1 MNRISVFIA
10 AGEGRAEKII
20 AQIEKD
26 KAQRF
31 EFAGYSSEIPGD
43 IQFVNPER
51 EGLAALFGQ
60 ASTFNVELKDFTGK
74 GDENSDLM
82 GSILNG
88 HLYQQ
93 TLQLRRAGYPCAIVV
108 LGDEKDLENSILNS
122 VCSRG
127 KRGDVATDLMIS
139 YQNMVFDFEA
149 NCRGQN
155 IGVWWLKK
163 VPFKRLLSN
172 VYHILTEADLSGY
185 APKPLA
191 GEEQSVGLSIL
202 AGDGI
207 GKAKADSILEHF
219 RISMQPRH
227 PDCFLDDCNGI
238 GPKLAQSVATALSMP
253 DAMIHRPKVRKSR
266 QSDSVKTGKVTA

>member
-26 KAQRF
+26 KSQRF
-31 EFAGYSSEIPGD
+31 EFVGYSSEIPGD
-43 IQFVNPER
+43 IQFVLGENV
-51 EGLAALFGQ
+51 
-60 ASTFNVELKDFTGK
+60 FNVELKDFTGK
-74 GDENSDLM
+74 GDENSDLV

-88 HLYQQ
+88 HLLLQ
-93 TLQLRRAGYPCAIVV
+93 TFKLRQTPPPRRTPHPCAIVAM
-108 LGDEKDLENSILNS
+108 GDEKDLENAILKS
-122 VCSRG
+122 VMSRG
-127 KRGDVATDLMIS
+127 KRGDAATDLMIQ

-155 IGVWWLKK
+155 IGFWWLKK
-163 VPFKRLLSN
+163 VPYKRLLSN
-172 VYHILTEADLSGY
+172 VYHIMTEADLSGY

-219 RISMQPRH
+219 QISLLPRH
-227 PDCFLDDCNGI
+227 PDVYLDDVPGI
-238 GPKLAQSVATALSMP
+238 GPKLAQSVATALSLP
-253 DAMIHRPKVRKSR
+253 DAMVHRPKARKSH
-266 QSDSVKTGKVTA
+266 QKDSVKAEGAMT